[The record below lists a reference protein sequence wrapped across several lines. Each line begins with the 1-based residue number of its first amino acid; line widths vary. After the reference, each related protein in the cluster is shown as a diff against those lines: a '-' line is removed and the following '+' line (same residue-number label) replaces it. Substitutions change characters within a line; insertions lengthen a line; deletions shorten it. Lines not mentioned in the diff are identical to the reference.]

1 MRYSTPKLLHSKVYM
16 PKFILSKTLYLEG
29 IISEYD
35 NTLHFFSKYN
45 DKDDI
50 KHYMSKEKM
59 TKALKSIQKNKTKPF
74 EIEVMYDN
82 RKKDYIITKYV
93 VRVSYDDT
101 RDVSFVIV
109 PVLDKYSKKF
119 RGRIKT
125 AWLNDKED
133 VHSTLNVSKYA
144 KSLNTYKYV
153 CY

>member
-16 PKFILSKTLYLEG
+16 PKFILNKTLYLEG

-45 DKDDI
+45 DENDV
-50 KHYMSKEKM
+50 KHYMPKEKM

-82 RKKDYIITKYV
+82 KKRDYIITKYV
-93 VRVSYDDT
+93 VRVSYDET

-109 PVLDKYSKKF
+109 PVLDRYSKKF

-133 VHSTLNVSKYA
+133 IHSTLNVSKYA
-144 KSLNTYKYV
+144 KSLSTYKCV

>member
-1 MRYSTPKLLHSKVYM
+1 
-16 PKFILSKTLYLEG
+16 
-29 IISEYD
+29 
-35 NTLHFFSKYN
+35 
-45 DKDDI
+45 
-50 KHYMSKEKM
+50 M

-82 RKKDYIITKYV
+82 KKRDYIITKYV
-93 VRVSYDDT
+93 VRVSYDET

-109 PVLDKYSKKF
+109 PVLDRYSKKF

-133 VHSTLNVSKYA
+133 IHSTLNVSKYA
-144 KSLNTYKYV
+144 KSLSTYKCV